1 MNKLKENVLKEYAD
15 AYAWAVMYDNI
26 LHQGEI
32 KISESDRQYFE
43 EKYHMHLAVSN
54 AMLRCLNSANDQKT
68 VVPKAR
74 GEAALHGKELFEQWR
89 TNNRNRKGKSA

>member
-26 LHQGEI
+26 LHQDEI
-32 KISESDRQYFE
+32 KIRESDRKYFE
-43 EKYHMHLAVSN
+43 EKYHVHLAVSI
-54 AMLRCLNSANDQKT
+54 AMICCLSANDQKT

-74 GEAALHGKELFEQWR
+74 GEAAIHGKELFERWR
-89 TNNRNRKGKSA
+89 TNNLNKRKEH

>member
-26 LHQGEI
+26 LHQDEI
-32 KISESDRQYFE
+32 KIRVSDRKYFE
-43 EKYHMHLAVSN
+43 EKYHVHLAVSN
-54 AMLRCLNSANDQKT
+54 AMIRCLNANDQNT

-74 GEAALHGKELFEQWR
+74 GEAAIHGKELFERWR
-89 TNNRNRKGKSA
+89 TNNLNKRKEH